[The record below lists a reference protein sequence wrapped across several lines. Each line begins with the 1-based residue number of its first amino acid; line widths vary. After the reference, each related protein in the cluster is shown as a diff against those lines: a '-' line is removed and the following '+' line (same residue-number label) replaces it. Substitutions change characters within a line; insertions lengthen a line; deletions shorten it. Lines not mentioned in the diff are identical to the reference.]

1 MNYDEKFYLLNSI
14 LYEYKEQ
21 FNIIDFDLF
30 IDALINA
37 SNVSKY
43 LGIPDYKLSKQVKLI
58 WPSRPKGK
66 LLNFVLGLA
75 EYKNCTKCLNYLP
88 RTYFRLNKYNSDGL
102 NPFCKGC
109 HSYTTGITQANRQ
122 ANYRAAKLK
131 RTPAWADLDKIK
143 EFYDNCPRGYHVD
156 HIVPLQGEHI
166 SGLHIE
172 TNLQYLPAID
182 NIKKGNKFNPE

>member
-1 MNYDEKFYLLNSI
+1 MNYDEKFSLLNSI

-21 FNIIDFDLF
+21 FSIIDFNLF

-37 SNVSKY
+37 SNISKY
-43 LGIPDYKLSKQVKLI
+43 LGISDYKLSKQIKLI

-88 RTYFRLNKYNSDGL
+88 RAYFRLNKYNSDGL
-102 NPFCKGC
+102 NPFCKKC
-109 HSYTTGITQANRQ
+109 HSDTTGITQANRQ

-131 RTPAWADLDKIK
+131 RTPAWANLDKIK

-156 HIVPLQGEHI
+156 HIIPLQGEYV

-182 NIKKGNKFNPE
+182 NIKKGNRFNLD